1 MPEPT
6 LNSKI
11 GLYRSGVTS
20 PDRLRHTSVAREHV
34 LDNSV
39 ESLRGSVGRKS
50 KQHLLFIGPRGIGK
64 THLLDCIEDTVQAD
78 ETLSASYVIV
88 RFPEESN
95 RTLSFAD
102 FLIGLCE
109 ILKDVVEDE
118 PLWAELF
125 AKVQTE
131 EDNARVVDTLVPAI
145 REQNRQ
151 RKRTLLIMLENLGEI
166 FTRQIRDKNDLA
178 SLRKFFMGDN
188 GCLLLATAPL
198 HFDAITDVGQP
209 FYDFFD
215 IQILENLSFWGTVEL
230 IRRNLE
236 WEKRDDILATFE
248 EMRSR
253 LQALYQMTGGNPRL
267 TMMLY
272 ELIAHESVTKVQDQF
287 HLLLDRISPFYQD
300 RLNDLPPGQRALLEC
315 LASMRNQEKTPAAI
329 AARLRMSQQETSS
342 LLRRLSDAHYLR
354 ASQHPQDKRSRLYT
368 IREGFFDIW
377 LAMNLSR
384 GARKRLPFLLEFFN
398 LFYPN
403 IDARNEKR
411 HLLRAKLIEEG
422 SVDAEKTLDY
432 LSEVG
437 DENERAAAKFDMA
450 SIFAG
455 RGDAEQVAIY
465 VREAAPLA
473 GDGVSQSIARII
485 TSNRSAPDYL
495 AEVEEMIKCWKMH
508 RSGEFEKF
516 ANRLT
521 EMGEGLTLLT
531 FSETRLD
538 FLRDTLESI
547 DDSEKRIM
555 QRLRIATELA
565 ALARWDESE
574 AQQREALAEAKV
586 HANAKLV
593 AQASNNLGQLLQE
606 TNRIGEAEPLMRRA
620 LEINEASFGEQHPVV
635 AICLNNLAQL
645 LKETNRIGEAE
656 PLMRRVLEINEASFG
671 EHHPAVAT
679 GLNNLAT
686 LLQDTNRIGEA
697 EPLMRRALEINEASF
712 GEHHPVVAICL
723 NNLAQLLKETN
734 RIGEAEPLMRRV
746 LEIDEASFGE
756 HHPAVARDL
765 NNLAT
770 LLQATKRLGEAEP
783 LMRRALEINEASFG
797 EHHPAVAIRL
807 NNLGQLLKD
816 TNRLGEAEPL
826 MRRALEIDEA
836 SFGEHH
842 PTVAIGLNNLATLLQ
857 DTNRLGEAE
866 PLMRRALEINK
877 ASFGEH
883 HPVVAICLNNLA
895 TLLQDTNRLG
905 EAEPLMRRVLE
916 INEASFGEH
925 HPAVAICLNNLA
937 TLLKATNRLGE
948 AEPLMRRV
956 LEIDEASFG
965 EQHPTVAIYLN
976 NLATLLQDTNR
987 LGEAEPLM
995 RRALEIDEASF
1006 GEHHPAV
1013 ARDLNNLGQLLKAT
1027 NRLGEAE
1034 PLMRRALEI
1043 DEASFGEHHP
1053 AVAIDLNN
1061 LGQLL
1066 KATNR
1071 LGEAEPL
1078 MRRVLEIDEAS
1089 YGEQHPAVARSLK
1102 NLAQLLKATNRIG
1115 EAEPLMRR
1123 ALEIDIILS

>member
-64 THLLDCIEDTVQAD
+64 THLLDCIEDTVKED

-215 IQILENLSFWGTVEL
+215 IQILENLSFEGTVEL

-248 EMRSR
+248 KMRSR

-842 PTVAIGLNNLATLLQ
+842 PAVAICLNNLATLLK